1 MNNLPFFKRAMSLHR
16 SIMLTAIGF
25 GAGLAIL
32 LTIGGIPHR
41 AADAAEVPTVLIEN
55 YQFLPNSLTVPIGT
69 TLTWINKDSEV
80 HTVTADNTPPTFK
93 SPGLDTDDKFS
104 FTFNKAGVYSYHCSL
119 HPHMTG
125 KIVLQ

>member
-69 TLTWINKDSEV
+69 TLTWINRDSEV